1 MRTKFILIALML
13 LSLVAKAQDLP
24 VGTVYGKVI
33 DEHGHPIEMANVV
46 VPELLVGYT
55 TNSRG
60 YYELS
65 LLSDSTWTLHFS
77 FVGYEQSHVTVRL
90 KKGEK
95 KKLDVVLKSSAM
107 VLPDAVISDR
117 AVDASSLTR
126 LNPKQA
132 TLLPTMG
139 GGVETLIKTLP
150 GVVSNNEL
158 SSQYRVRGGN
168 FDENL
173 IYVNG
178 IEIYRPFLVGS
189 GQQEG
194 LSFVN
199 SQLINNIEFSAGGF
213 AAEYGDKMSS
223 VLDVAYKTP
232 REFAASLNLSLL
244 GAEAHVEG
252 ATKDEKFSYLVGAR
266 YKNTALALGMMD
278 TKGDYR
284 PNFTD
289 VQALFGYKFNE
300 KWELS
305 LLG

>member
-33 DEHGHPIEMANVV
+33 DEYGHPIEMANVV

-158 SSQYRVRGGN
+158 SSR
-168 FDENL
+168 
-173 IYVNG
+173 
-178 IEIYRPFLVGS
+178 
-189 GQQEG
+189 
-194 LSFVN
+194 
-199 SQLINNIEFSAGGF
+199 QLR
-213 AAEYGDKMSS
+213 
-223 VLDVAYKTP
+223 
-232 REFAASLNLSLL
+232 REPHLRERHRNLSSFPRWL
-244 GAEAHVEG
+244 G
-252 ATKDEKFSYLVGAR
+252 TTR
-266 YKNTALALGMMD
+266 
-278 TKGDYR
+278 R
-284 PNFTD
+284 P
-289 VQALFGYKFNE
+289 
-300 KWELS
+300 
-305 LLG
+305 